1 MRGTTGQMQ
10 NHRVTALAVEGIGRL
25 LWKLS
30 VPAGVGMLVM
40 ALYNVVDTIFIG
52 RVVGSLG
59 IAGLSVVFPVQM
71 IVMGVGQ
78 MIGLGGASLVSRS
91 LGSGDMGRAERT
103 LGNAVLLIC
112 VLGGA
117 IILVGLLGSTFWVRL
132 FGASDSVLPYA
143 QSYFDIILLGVLF
156 QVFAMSANGL
166 VRAEGNARVPMISM
180 VVGATLNIAL
190 DAVFIVGLRL
200 GVAGAATATVIAQAV
215 SATYLAWYYLSRR
228 SSVSIAVG
236 NLAPDRSVLREI
248 LAIGISSF
256 VRTTA
261 ASLVIVFV
269 NRSLVAYGGDI
280 ALAAYGVLHRMV
292 MLVMMPVI
300 SVAQGL
306 QPILGFS
313 YGSRRYDRALRAVE
327 ISTVAATVVS
337 AMAFLILYFFP
348 APIIR
353 IFTTD
358 SVLIAAGSHGS
369 RLMFFVMYLVGFQVV
384 GSTVFQAIG
393 KALPAF
399 VTAVSRNILFF
410 LPAIFVLPRFF
421 GLDGVWASF
430 PVADAFSFVLTFF
443 LLVPQ
448 IRQFRR
454 AARASV
460 AGSQPAAGESPGG
473 VFWLKHASIV
483 PTANRATSAP
493 DQPL

>member
-1 MRGTTGQMQ
+1 MQ

-30 VPAGVGMLVM
+30 VPAGIGMLVM

-91 LGSGDMGRAERT
+91 LGAGDMGRAERT
-103 LGNAVLLIC
+103 LGNSVLLIC
-112 VLGGA
+112 
-117 IILVGLLGSTFWVRL
+117 LLGAAITVAGLSASNFWVRL

-143 QSYFDIILLGVLF
+143 KGYFDIIVLGVVF
-156 QVFAMSANGL
+156 QIFAMSANGL
-166 VRAEGNARVPMISM
+166 VRAEGNARVPMVSM
-180 VVGATLNIAL
+180 VMGATLNIVL
-190 DAVFIVGLRL
+190 DAVFILGLRM
-200 GVAGAATATVIAQAV
+200 GVPGAATATVLSQFVGAA
-215 SATYLAWYYLSRR
+215 YLAWYYLSRR
-228 SSVSIAVG
+228 SSVRIAIG
-236 NLAPDRSVLREI
+236 NLAPERSVLREI

-313 YGSRRYDRALRAVE
+313 YGAGRYDRALRAVE

-337 AMAFLILYFFP
+337 ALAFVILFFFP

-358 SVLIAAGSHGS
+358 SSLVAAGSHGS

-399 VTAVSRNILFF
+399 VTAVSRNIVFF
-410 LPAIFVLPRFF
+410 LPAIFILPRFF
-421 GLDGVWASF
+421 QLDGVWMSF
-430 PVADAFSFVLTFF
+430 PVADALSFVLTL
-443 LLVPQ
+443 LLVLPQ
-448 IRQFRR
+448 VRAFRR
-454 AARASV
+454 AVQSKTLV
-460 AGSQPAAGESPGG
+460 ADVVPSGNPGGSGKPAACDADERGED
-473 VFWLKHASIV
+473 
-483 PTANRATSAP
+483 RE
-493 DQPL
+493 D